1 MYFSTTILFQ
11 FLLIIF
17 NKQSVTYR
25 LKIIFSII
33 SFIILLLLY
42 PIIVLYTEKHVGF
55 VLMCITMLYTGFVSA
70 LCSSSFYGLMGHL
83 HTKYIVTFSLGCAYV
98 GILMNILR
106 YIALLSFRTGTE
118 EEILKKTTV
127 MFFSITAVIM
137 FICLIL
143 FLMVYKDANFRTILI
158 KIGEINNVTSDTID
172 ENLTA
177 LDQIKEGNDQIETN
191 KDNNVTT
198 QKEGISLTTFI
209 NGVKS
214 TLSINV
220 LMCFIYVITF
230 MFYPNSIIFLK
241 FL

>member
-1 MYFSTTILFQ
+1 
-11 FLLIIF
+11 
-17 NKQSVTYR
+17 
-25 LKIIFSII
+25 
-33 SFIILLLLY
+33 
-42 PIIVLYTEKHVGF
+42 
-55 VLMCITMLYTGFVSA
+55 
-70 LCSSSFYGLMGHL
+70 
-83 HTKYIVTFSLGCAYV
+83 
-98 GILMNILR
+98 
-106 YIALLSFRTGTE
+106 
-118 EEILKKTTV
+118 
-127 MFFSITAVIM
+127 
-137 FICLIL
+137 
-143 FLMVYKDANFRTILI
+143 MVYKDANFRTILI

-220 LMCFIYVITF
+220 LMCLIYVITF